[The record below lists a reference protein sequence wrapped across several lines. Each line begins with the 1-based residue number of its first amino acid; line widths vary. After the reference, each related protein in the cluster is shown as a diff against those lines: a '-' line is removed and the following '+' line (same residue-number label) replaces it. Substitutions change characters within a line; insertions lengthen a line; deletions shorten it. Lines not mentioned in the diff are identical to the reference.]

1 MHIKML
7 QFMVAIGIIHTAL
20 SSLLTAEETQ
30 LVLCGL
36 TVLHRHFNAKT
47 NLLVSF
53 SHTTYNNT
61 QQRTLSHTSQYK
73 NYHYLLNALLQN
85 IHDAARWAILVPNP
99 DQPSLETMDEVQ
111 GKMDYYLVI
120 VRPKGTDE
128 ETFDEVQDRFDSLP
142 KMESWN
148 QRALFLVMLTG
159 TIKEPKLLA
168 HKIFDVLWK
177 SEKVLNI
184 VLIVPTVQ
192 ESVLHDNV
200 RHTEKSISFDLYTW
214 FPYQSGHCGAVEE
227 ITLVD
232 QWIVTNNGGF
242 LKHVPLFPNK
252 VPANLQACPLRVCT
266 AEDRP
271 FIVHNIQ
278 NENSSEFSGLEIEF
292 LIIISQ
298 VMNMTLQYLPP
309 PTGTGFMRR
318 MTCLTRLSFGSTD
331 IVVST
336 LPVDLNIIELGDST
350 TPHLQTAFRWLIPC
364 PTPVPRVE
372 RILGIFTLPVWLNLI
387 LVLTLTTA
395 IFWCFSNRHFTFLK
409 QGSPTHKTLSQSLS
423 DVWAVFL
430 SVSIPKLPGARKFRV
445 FFLLFVW
452 YSFAINIVFQA
463 FFVTFLVEPGY
474 SKEIKTFE
482 DLIQSG
488 LMYGYHP
495 ETEIFLNLSMYYEQT
510 KIRSPRFYCPD
521 HDECVKRLIT
531 HGDITM
537 VSVPLS
543 AEYIASKIIPSY
555 KKRKQVCYLIEDIY
569 KMNLAMYMQQGNP
582 LIYRAN
588 TIIRRTIEAG
598 LIDNYWSMVKWS
610 IRVKNMA
617 NSTYDA
623 GLTDD
628 NEYFALTFSHL
639 KIAFVMLLVG
649 YILGSIVL
657 IAELLHALIST
668 RQSKRK

>member
-1 MHIKML
+1 MHIKTL
-7 QFMVAIGIIHTAL
+7 QFMVEIGIIHTAL

-36 TVLHRHFNAKT
+36 TVLHRHFNTKT
-47 NLLVSF
+47 NLLVSI

-73 NYHYLLNALLQN
+73 DYDHLVNTLLQN
-85 IHDAARWAILVPNP
+85 THDAARWAILVPNP
-99 DQPSLETMDEVQ
+99 DQSSLETTHEVQ

-120 VRPKGTDE
+120 VSPKGTDE

-142 KMESWN
+142 KKQSWN

-159 TIKEPKLLA
+159 TIKEPKRIA
-168 HKIFDVLWK
+168 HKIFDVIWK
-177 SEKVLNI
+177 SDNILNI
-184 VLIVPTVQ
+184 VLLAPTVE
-192 ESVLHDNV
+192 ESVLQDNV
-200 RHTEKSISFDLYTW
+200 GQTEKSISFDLYTW
-214 FPYQSGHCGAVEE
+214 FPYQSGHCGTVEE
-227 ITLVD
+227 VTLVD
-232 QWIVTNNGGF
+232 QWIATNNGGF
-242 LKHVPLFPNK
+242 LKHVALFPNK

-271 FIVHNIQ
+271 FVVHNRQ
-278 NENSSEFSGLEIEF
+278 HENSSEFSGLEIEF
-292 LIIISQ
+292 LIIMSQ
-298 VMNMTLQYLPP
+298 VMNMTLVYLPP
-309 PTGTGFMRR
+309 PTGNGVMRR
-318 MTCLTRLSFGSTD
+318 TTCLTKLSFGLSD

-336 LPVDLNIIELGDST
+336 LPLDLNIMEFAESI
-350 TPHLQTAFRWLIPC
+350 TPHLQTSLRWLIPC

-387 LVLTLTTA
+387 LVLILTAA
-395 IFWCFSNRHFTFLK
+395 IFWCFSNRHFNFLE

-430 SVSIPKLPGARKFRV
+430 AVSIPKLPGSREFRV

-452 YSFAINIVFQA
+452 YSLAINIVFQA

-474 SKEIKTFE
+474 GKQIKTFE
-482 DLIQSG
+482 DLIHSG

-495 ETEIFLNLSMYYEQT
+495 STEIALNISMYYEQT
-510 KIRSPRFYCPD
+510 KIKSPRFSCPD

-531 HGDITM
+531 QGDITM
-537 VSVPLS
+537 VSFPLA

-555 KKRKQVCYLIEDIY
+555 KQGKQVCFLIEDIY
-569 KMNLAMYMQQGNP
+569 KMNLAMYMQPGNP

-598 LIDNYWSMVKWS
+598 LVDNYWSMEKWR
-610 IRVKNMA
+610 IRVKNVA
-617 NSTYDA
+617 NSTYDT

-639 KIAFVMLLVG
+639 KIAFVMLSVG

-668 RQSKRK
+668 RLSKRI